1 MASFFEH
8 ALPLEVTPA
17 RVVVAFDGNAAFQA
31 ERARE
36 PEALEALT
44 RAVHAHF
51 GAPTQVVL
59 EVSAKAAPGVRTV
72 AALEAEKRSKELA
85 AARAAVEGH
94 PLVKEAI
101 RLFGAELCD
110 VKLPGADG

>member
-1 MASFFEH
+1 MGFE
-8 ALPLEVTPA
+8 VS
-17 RVVVAFDGNAAFQA
+17 AAFQA

-44 RAVHAHF
+44 RAVRAHF

-59 EVSAKAAPGVRTV
+59 EVAVKAAPGVRTV
-72 AALEAEKRSKELA
+72 ASLEAEGRRAELA
-85 AARAAVEGH
+85 AARAAVEAH
-94 PLVKEAI
+94 PLVQEAI
-101 RLFGAELCD
+101 RVFGAELCD

>member
-1 MASFFEH
+1 
-8 ALPLEVTPA
+8 
-17 RVVVAFDGNAAFQA
+17 VVVGFDGGAAFQA
-31 ERARE
+31 ERARD
-36 PEALEALT
+36 PEALDALT
-44 RAVHAHF
+44 RAVRAHF

-59 EVSAKAAPGVRTV
+59 EVAAKAAPGVRTV
-72 AALEAEKRSKELA
+72 ASLDAERRSSELA

-94 PLVKEAI
+94 PLVLEAI